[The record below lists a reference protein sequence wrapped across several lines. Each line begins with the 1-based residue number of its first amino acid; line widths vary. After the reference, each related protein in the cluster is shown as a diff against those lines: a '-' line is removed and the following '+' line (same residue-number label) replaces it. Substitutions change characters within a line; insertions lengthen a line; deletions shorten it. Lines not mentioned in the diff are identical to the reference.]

1 MHDIITLLW
10 NRLLCL
16 LWNLRIRNRFQTK
29 SRDQVDDGNN
39 QSHLSNSQH
48 ILNVLIF
55 ACIYFREL
63 KKRISQALIFA
74 IDKFLKILRI
84 LLLLRMTSFWKF
96 FEKFEFINFRLKE
109 RKIRK
114 ESWIKWAFSGF
125 CQDQRKDSQ
134 VKMKKLLLLIAS
146 TKKLN

>member
-1 MHDIITLLW
+1 MHEIITLLA
-10 NRLLCL
+10 RL

-29 SRDQVDDGNN
+29 SRDQVDDGTN
-39 QSHLSNSQH
+39 QSHLPNSQY

-55 ACIYFREL
+55 ACIYFRKL
-63 KKRISQALIFA
+63 KKRISRALILA

-96 FEKFEFINFRLKE
+96 FEKFEFINFRPKE
-109 RKIRK
+109 RRIRK
-114 ESWIKWAFSGF
+114 ESWIKRAFSGF
-125 CQDQRKDSQ
+125 CQDQRKDRQ

>member
-1 MHDIITLLW
+1 MHEIITLLA
-10 NRLLCL
+10 RL

-29 SRDQVDDGNN
+29 SRDQVDDGTN
-39 QSHLSNSQH
+39 QSHLPNSQY
-48 ILNVLIF
+48 ILNVIF
-55 ACIYFREL
+55 ACIYFRKL
-63 KKRISQALIFA
+63 KKRISWALIFA

-96 FEKFEFINFRLKE
+96 FEKFEFINFRPKE
-109 RKIRK
+109 RRIRK
-114 ESWIKWAFSGF
+114 ESWIKRAFSGF
-125 CQDQRKDSQ
+125 CQDQRKDRQ